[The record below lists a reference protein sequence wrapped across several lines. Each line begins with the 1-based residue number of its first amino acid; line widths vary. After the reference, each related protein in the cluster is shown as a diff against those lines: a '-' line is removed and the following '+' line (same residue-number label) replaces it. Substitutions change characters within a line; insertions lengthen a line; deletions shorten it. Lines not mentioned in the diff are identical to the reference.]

1 MRQTGIGRI
10 DSQTKDRTAAA
21 SHSGG
26 GVRLTI
32 LSALCQGEAM
42 AGAREAAGALVA
54 GLRSLVIAI
63 GAIGLAV
70 VGAPTLPAAAQTA
83 PTGLIAFAAWDAPDD
98 PLDRDIFVL
107 DPATS
112 DPAVNLT
119 GDDPSGPPD
128 ENPSWSPDG
137 SQIAFDSFRAT
148 NQPTIHVMNADGS
161 GITQIS
167 STPCCDRDFQPA
179 WSPDGERIAFV
190 STRDG
195 DGEYEIYV
203 MNDEGELVGP
213 PATRLTN
220 DPAPPSGQGISDSQ
234 PTWSPDSSRIAFMT
248 NGRGADP
255 DSCDLFVMD
264 AADADADG
272 VGDNLTRITFDD
284 GFNCSHTDDMNPSWS
299 PDGSLIAFDSPRN
312 GDFEVWVVDADN
324 PTDIRNVTENPGYDG
339 QPTWSA
345 DGTEIFFVSSRSGTD
360 ELWSAPVPPAPG
372 TVAATSTATQITN
385 TAARDESQPDATG
398 DTSLPVEHSL
408 TVTKAGT
415 GSGVVRST
423 DGLISCGA
431 DCSESY
437 PEGTVV
443 TLTAQPGKGS
453 AFTSWSGD
461 CSGTGISC
469 QVTMDAERA
478 VTATFTASGGGG
490 NILRVSLTGTGSGS
504 VTSKPAGISCPSD
517 CTESYA
523 AGTVVTLRAVARP
536 GSMFA
541 GWSGACTGAAVT
553 CTVTM
558 SGSRSVTARFSL
570 A

>member
-1 MRQTGIGRI
+1 MAATRQALRGSARKIRSI
-10 DSQTKDRTAAA
+10 VVAAA
-21 SHSGG
+21 
-26 GVRLTI
+26 
-32 LSALCQGEAM
+32 
-42 AGAREAAGALVA
+42 
-54 GLRSLVIAI
+54 
-63 GAIGLAV
+63 AIGLAI
-70 VGAPTLPAAAQTA
+70 VGAPPLSAVAQTG

-107 DPATS
+107 DPASS

-119 GDDPSGPPD
+119 GDDPSAPPD

-161 GITQIS
+161 GITRIS

-203 MNDEGELVGP
+203 MNDEGELAGP

-220 DPAPPSGQGISDSQ
+220 DPMPPFSQGISDSQ

-248 NGRGADP
+248 NGRGANA
-255 DSCDLFVMD
+255 DSCDLFVMN
-264 AADADADG
+264 ATDADADG

-284 GFNCSHTDDMNPSWS
+284 GFNCDHFDDMNPSWS
-299 PDGSLIAFDSPRN
+299 PNSSLIAFDSPRN

-360 ELWSAPVPPAPG
+360 ELWSAPVPPPATG
-372 TVAATSTATQITN
+372 FVAAAAATATQITN
-385 TAARDESQPDATG
+385 TAARDESQPDASDGATP
-398 DTSLPVEHSL
+398 PVEHSL

-415 GSGVVRST
+415 GSGTVRST
-423 DGLISCGA
+423 DGLIICGA
-431 DCSESY
+431 DCSETY

-453 AFTSWSGD
+453 TFTSWSGD
-461 CSGTGISC
+461 CSGTATTC
-469 QVTMDAERA
+469 QVTMDAAHA
-478 VTATFTASGGGG
+478 VTATFTRSSGGGG
-490 NILRVSLTGTGSGS
+490 GNTLTVSLSGAGSGL
-504 VTSKPAGISCPSD
+504 VTSNPAGISCPSD
-517 CTESYA
+517 CSENYA
-523 AGTVVTLRAVARP
+523 TGTAVMLRAAPRP
-536 GSMFA
+536 GSVFA
-541 GWSGACTGAAVT
+541 GWSGACTGSAPKCA
-553 CTVTM
+553 VTM
-558 SGSRSVTARFSL
+558 SGARSVTARFAL
-570 A
+570 V